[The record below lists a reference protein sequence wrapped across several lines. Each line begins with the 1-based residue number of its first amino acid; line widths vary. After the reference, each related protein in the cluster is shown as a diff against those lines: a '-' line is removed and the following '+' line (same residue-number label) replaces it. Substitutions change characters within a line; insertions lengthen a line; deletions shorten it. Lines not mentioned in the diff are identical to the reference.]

1 MNYFIISLHIT
12 HNQIISYRKTC
23 QGILRNFTCGIKMQL
38 HASLENKEDLVLEW
52 YRVFLS
58 RMGNVSGGS
67 EYVAGIWQE

>member
-1 MNYFIISLHIT
+1 
-12 HNQIISYRKTC
+12 
-23 QGILRNFTCGIKMQL
+23 MQL

-58 RMGNVSGGS
+58 RMGNVSGDS

>member
-1 MNYFIISLHIT
+1 
-12 HNQIISYRKTC
+12 
-23 QGILRNFTCGIKMQL
+23 MQL

-58 RMGNVSGGS
+58 RMGKVSGGS